1 MAAGWPRVAGQQ
13 LNVADEEWPK
23 MRRMAGAQVRQSFL
37 DFFASKDHLIVPSA
51 SLVPVGDPTLLLT
64 NAGMNQFKNIF
75 LGLEEPRHPRVADA
89 QKCMRVSGHLNDL
102 EEVGPSP
109 YHHTFFEMMGNW
121 SFGDYYKKEVIAWA
135 WELITEVWGMEKAR
149 LWATIFEDD
158 QGNLPTDEEARGYWQ
173 SETDIDHDHIL
184 ACGREDNFWAMG
196 STGPCGPCSEIHYDR
211 GPEYCDKAD
220 VPGHVC
226 AVNGDCARYLE
237 IWNLVF
243 IQYNRDAAGELEE
256 LPAKHVDTG
265 LGLDRVTAVS
275 QGVVANYDTDLFK
288 PILDWIQEML
298 GHSDEQRRENRVSY
312 RVIADHG
319 RAVTFLVGDGVIPG
333 NEGRNYVLR
342 MILRRAIRYGRK
354 LGFVEPFLGKVAQVV
369 INMFGDH
376 YEDLRRRREFI
387 LNVIRQEEERFQR
400 TLDVGLS
407 LLDEIMSDLGEK
419 GESVIPGEDA
429 FRLYDTFG
437 FPLDLTRDVGA
448 EHGFTVDE
456 EGFQLALE
464 EQRARGRAAQ
474 QFVVSDAEEL
484 EEYARLLENL
494 KARGQLGPDG
504 VEHPY
509 GRFVE
514 LETVVLAILREGES
528 ITRVSEGD
536 EVEVVLA
543 ATPFYVE
550 SGGQVSD
557 TGLLARYI
565 DEVEEPVWEIQVT
578 DIRQPVPGLLVHV
591 GRVTH
596 GRPRVED
603 PVWAIV
609 DAARRMDIARNHTAT
624 HLLHSELRYILGEH
638 VHQAG
643 SLVAPDRLRFDF
655 THGAM
660 MTQEE
665 LDAVEQSVNDAILAN
680 YPLETDLMDYQEAV
694 STGAMALFGEKYGDV
709 VRVIKIGVPDEPF
722 SQELCGGTHV
732 HQTGEIGLFRIVSEG
747 SVGAGVRRIEAVTG
761 RAAQQLV
768 LKRLGVLDAAAT
780 HLGAP
785 PEEVDRAVLRLMG
798 ELHAQ
803 QKEIL
808 ELRREFARVES
819 KALLQQV
826 EMVADVQVLG
836 AHVQAADVETLRDM
850 TDWLRSQLGSVVVV
864 LGAIISNKP
873 SFVAAVTPDLVERG
887 LRAGT
892 VIKQVA
898 RVVGGGG
905 GGRPTLAQAGG
916 RDPDR
921 LDEALELV
929 PRVVAELLGVL
940 GVHESL

>member
-1 MAAGWPRVAGQQ
+1 MK
-13 LNVADEEWPK
+13 K
-23 MRRMAGAQVRQSFL
+23 MTGAQVRQSYL
-37 DFFASKDHLIVPSA
+37 DFFAGKDHLIVPSA
-51 SLVPVGDPTLLLT
+51 SLVPVDDPTLLLS

-75 LGLEEPRHPRVADA
+75 LGLEEPRHPRIADA

-102 EEVGPSP
+102 ETVGPSP

-135 WELITEVWGMEKAR
+135 WELVTQVWGMEKDR

-158 QGNLPTDEEARGYWQ
+158 EGDLPTDDEARGYWQ
-173 SETDIDHDHIL
+173 GETDIAPEQIL
-184 ACGREDNFWAMG
+184 PFGRADNFWAMG

-211 GPEYCDKAD
+211 GPEYCDKQD
-220 VPGHVC
+220 EPGHVC
-226 AVNGDCARYLE
+226 SVNGDCTRFLE

-243 IQYNRDAAGELEE
+243 IQHNRDADGVLED

-265 LGLDRVTAVS
+265 LGLERVTTIS
-275 QGVVANYDTDLFK
+275 QGVYANYETDLFM
-288 PILDWIQEML
+288 PLIEYVREML
-298 GHSDEQRRENRVSY
+298 GHSDEDVEENIVAY

-342 MILRRAIRYGRK
+342 LILRRAARFGRK
-354 LGFVEPFLGKVAQVV
+354 IGFTEPFLGKVAQVV
-369 INMFGDH
+369 IDTFGDH

-400 TLDVGLS
+400 TLDVGLA
-407 LLDEIMSDLGEK
+407 LLDQVMEGLEGE
-419 GESVIPGEDA
+419 GRNIIPGA

-456 EGFQLALE
+456 EGFQTALE
-464 EQRARGRAAQ
+464 EQRARGRASQ
-474 QFVVSDAEEL
+474 QFVAVDTEEL
-484 EEYARLLENL
+484 EAFSRLAEDL
-494 KARGQLGPDG
+494 RSGGQLGPDG

-509 GRFVE
+509 DAYVE
-514 LETVVLAILREGES
+514 MESVVLAILREGEPVG
-528 ITRVSEGD
+528 IANEGD

-550 SGGQVSD
+550 SGGQESD
-557 TGLLARYI
+557 TGLLARY
-565 DEVEEPVWEIQVT
+565 EEGQEAPNWEIEIG
-578 DIRQPVPGLLVHV
+578 DMRQPVPGLIVHV
-591 GRVTH
+591 GRVRR

-603 PVWAIV
+603 PVWAMV
-609 DAARRMDIARNHTAT
+609 DAARRVDIARNHTAT

-638 VHQAG
+638 VQQAG

-660 MTQEE
+660 LTQDE

-680 YPLETDLMDYQEAV
+680 YPLVAEQVGYEEAV
-694 STGAMALFGEKYGDV
+694 TAGAMALFGEKYGDE
-709 VRVIKIGVPDEPF
+709 VRVIKIGVPEEPF

-768 LKRLGVLDAAAT
+768 QKRLGVLDATAS
-780 HLGAP
+780 HLGAI
-785 PEEVDRAVLRLMG
+785 PEEIDRAVLRLLG
-798 ELHAQ
+798 ELHQQ
-803 QKEIL
+803 QKDL
-808 ELRREFARVES
+808 ADLRREVARMEYEN
-819 KALLQQV
+819 LLQHVQQV
-826 EMVADVQVLG
+826 EDAQVL
-836 AHVQAADVETLRDM
+836 AARVQAADLETLREM
-850 TDWLRSQLGSVVVV
+850 TDWLRNRLGSVVIV
-864 LGAIISNKP
+864 LGAVINEKP
-873 SFVAAVTPDLVERG
+873 NFVAAITPDLVERG
-887 LRAGT
+887 LQAGT
-892 VIKQVA
+892 LIKRVA

-916 RDPDR
+916 RDPQR
-921 LDEALELV
+921 LDEALALV
-929 PRVVAELLGVL
+929 PEAVKGLLD
-940 GVHESL
+940 SSADS